1 MAIDAENA
9 AKGSSIQEEDETGGF
24 LDNMEYRGGG
34 YAILRALWDAHEK
47 GLASLSV
54 SQICQRAKQWCSHH
68 MDHGLFAGRQL
79 GLGWDAHGSLLKHGI
94 LEKQKLKARK
104 PRDRIEAVFD
114 LFDFWTLPFKLR
126 HTYVVTYLRSMVQ
139 ELALAFY

>member
-104 PRDRIEAVFD
+104 PRDRIEAGFSP
-114 LFDFWTLPFKLR
+114 FDFWIVPFKDIP
-126 HTYVVTYLRSMVQ
+126 T
-139 ELALAFY
+139 